1 MNFAGTAHLSSIG
14 RLSGTN
20 ELDSNPKFTNDPHSV
35 TQTIKF
41 STHNH
46 DFKGDG
52 AQLKSLFTK

>member
-1 MNFAGTAHLSSIG
+1 MNFAGTAHLNSIG

-52 AQLKSLFTK
+52 A